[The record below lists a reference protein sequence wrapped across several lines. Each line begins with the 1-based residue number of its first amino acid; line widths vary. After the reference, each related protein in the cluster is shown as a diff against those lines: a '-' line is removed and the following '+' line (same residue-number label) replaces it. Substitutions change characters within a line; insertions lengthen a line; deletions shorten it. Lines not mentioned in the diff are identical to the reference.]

1 MAGYARRDLTDRTR
15 WIFVFLIVL
24 LVVVSVVPWREGIL
38 YSGGADPVV
47 VAKAVV
53 GIVAFCWAFVLHA
66 TTRVTGSVGVRTL
79 SLLAGIVLISVV
91 GAFAAG
97 DATAALVLSIRIVLI
112 AATVM
117 IVVKSAPPLIVL
129 NALLAALAAVAI
141 VSAATGAVHGLSGG
155 RLSGGIP
162 QMASNVLAGL
172 AAPPAIGL
180 AVDIVR
186 RGFRLWT
193 STMLA
198 AMLAIVVATQ
208 SRTTLVVV
216 VIGVVLAFLYGRRIA
231 TSTAIVAI
239 IAAPFAYVVLAFT
252 SIVSQVLARGQ
263 GIQQLTTLSS
273 RTVAWDAVLAI
284 PFDSWGKWLGVGL
297 AAKTVQVQQQWRNQ
311 QVLDSSWVSVI
322 AQAGIIGTVL
332 LAIWIVF
339 TAVESLRRPDL
350 RAIATPL
357 LAMLLVRGFTESGLV
372 DSSATFL
379 LFLTLSLLLEP
390 GTTFPGRVKT
400 ASAYQL
406 AVPLPIE
413 RREKTLA

>member
-193 STMLA
+193 STMLV

-357 LAMLLVRGFTESGLV
+357 LAMLLVRGFTE
-372 DSSATFL
+372 
-379 LFLTLSLLLEP
+379 
-390 GTTFPGRVKT
+390 
-400 ASAYQL
+400 
-406 AVPLPIE
+406 
-413 RREKTLA
+413 